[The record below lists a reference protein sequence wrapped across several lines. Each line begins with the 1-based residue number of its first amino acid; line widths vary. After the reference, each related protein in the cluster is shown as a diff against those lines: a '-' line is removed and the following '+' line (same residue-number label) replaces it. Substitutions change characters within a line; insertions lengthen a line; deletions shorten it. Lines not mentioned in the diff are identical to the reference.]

1 MYCPQCRTEYR
12 EGFAECADCHVPLVA
27 GTPPP
32 EPASRFD
39 PSMDLVDV
47 LETQDAVQLA
57 MVKGLL
63 EDAGIPFNLPGQ
75 ITRLVNDVDP
85 FLQKHIRVQVPR
97 DREEEARQLL
107 EVLLQPDPD
116 LQLPDDD
123 TPGAS
128 GANA

>member
-1 MYCPQCRTEYR
+1 MYCPQCLTEYR
-12 EGFAECADCHVPLVA
+12 EGFTECSDCHVALVA
-27 GTPPP
+27 GAPPP
-32 EPASRFD
+32 EQPSEFD

-47 LETQDAVQLA
+47 IETEDAVQFA

-107 EVLLQPDPD
+107 EVLLHPDPN
-116 LQLPDDD
+116 PEFPEDDA
-123 TPGAS
+123 GAS
-128 GANA
+128 GASA